1 MKSEYEFIKEWR
13 EKQDIIDRNRPL
25 IEKWV
30 SWLSADIEHTSPS
43 EYERK
48 TKGELLFILKTLL

>member
-13 EKQDIIDRNRPL
+13 EKQAIIDQNRHL
-25 IEKWV
+25 LEKWV

-43 EYERK
+43 EYEKK
-48 TKGELLFILKTLL
+48 TKGELLFLLKTFL